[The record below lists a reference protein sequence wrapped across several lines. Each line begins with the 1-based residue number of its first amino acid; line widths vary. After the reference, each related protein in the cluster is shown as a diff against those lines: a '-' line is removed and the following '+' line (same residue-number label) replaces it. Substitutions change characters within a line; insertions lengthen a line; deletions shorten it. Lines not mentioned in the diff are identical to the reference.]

1 MKQAHD
7 HATGWKNV
15 VWLFFTGVIPSEYG
29 FVFGIG
35 NLAALLG
42 AVLFARIGS
51 SSRLPLLVNACS
63 LIQV

>member
-1 MKQAHD
+1 MSFS
-7 HATGWKNV
+7 
-15 VWLFFTGVIPSEYG
+15 LFIGVIPSEYG

-42 AVLFARIGS
+42 AVLLGRIGS
-51 SSRLPLLVNACS
+51 SSRLPMLVNVCS